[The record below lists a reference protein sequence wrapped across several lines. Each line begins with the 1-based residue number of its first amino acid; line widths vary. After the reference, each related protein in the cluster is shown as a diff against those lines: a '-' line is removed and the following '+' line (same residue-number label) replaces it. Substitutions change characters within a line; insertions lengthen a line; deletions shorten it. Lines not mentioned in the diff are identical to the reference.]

1 MNGKREGMFAF
12 LFLLP
17 FFVAYVLF
25 TLLPMLKGLQM
36 SLYKWTLIAKLHFVG
51 LDQYV
56 QIMRDPEFWN
66 ALWNT
71 TYFVILSTPTMIVLA
86 LGLALVANRN
96 SRLKTFYRSVFFL
109 PSVLSVTVISYVG
122 LFMFRPYTGLVNNV
136 LKWLH
141 VLPENKEIFWLTDET
156 NAWLVLVAVTL
167 WWTVGINMIL
177 YLSALQDIPDSMYEA
192 ARLDGATDRQLF
204 WYITLPSLRPITST
218 ILLLQLIASY
228 KVFAQIWL
236 ITKGGPLNQTRP
248 IIQYIYE
255 EGFKN
260 NNLGYAA
267 AMSYVLFL
275 ILLILSLIHMKW
287 NQRAEGGTPA

>member
-1 MNGKREGMFAF
+1 MFAL

-17 FFVAYVLF
+17 FFVPYFLF
-25 TLLPMLKGLQM
+25 TILPMLKGLQM
-36 SLYKWTLIAKLHFVG
+36 SMYKWTLIAKLNFLG
-51 LDQYV
+51 MDQYMNII
-56 QIMRDPEFWN
+56 QDEEFWN

-71 TYFVILSTPTMIVLA
+71 TYFVIMSTPTMILFA
-86 LGLALVANRN
+86 LGLALIANRN
-96 SRLKTFYRSVFFL
+96 SRLKTFYRSAFFL
-109 PSVLSVTVISYVG
+109 PSVLSVTVVSYIG
-122 LFMFRPYTGLVNNV
+122 LFMFRPYTGLVNN
-136 LKWLH
+136 LLQWFH
-141 VLPENKEIFWLTDET
+141 FLPKNKEIFWLTDDST
-156 NAWLVLVAVTL
+156 AWFVIVSVTL

-177 YLSALQDIPDSMYEA
+177 YLSALQEIPDSLYEA
-192 ARLDGATDRQLF
+192 GRLDGATDWQLF
-204 WYITLPSLRPITST
+204 WHITLPSLKPITST

-255 EGFKN
+255 EGFQN

-275 ILLILSLIHMKW
+275 ILLILSIIHMKW
-287 NQRAEGGTPA
+287 NQHAEGGTSA

>member
-1 MNGKREGMFAF
+1 MFAF